1 MACFVYRALLDAGAD
16 LHSPDAKGLTPLYT
30 AIEAGADEGVIS
42 LLKERGAEL
51 VSNTVKARKREDLI
65 AWLAGH
71 VNDLIEKRELIK
83 AKGFIQCGVDMNLPA
98 GFERRSNVVMAATV
112 DGCAELLDWMLK
124 NGGNPNATNR
134 KGFTAL
140 GMAIEAGC
148 LGATQVLKAAG
159 ALIGG
164 MDTIKLLSTA
174 CVTGDLH
181 GVIGILSKAR
191 KDSKEGGGEFLFYSR
206 TRIGN

>member
-1 MACFVYRALLDAGAD
+1 MTACFVTYRALLDAGAD

-51 VSNTVKARKREDLI
+51 VSNAVKARKREDLI

-140 GMAIEAGC
+140 GHGDRSRVF
-148 LGATQVLKAAG
+148 GRDAG
-159 ALIGG
+159 AESRGG
-164 MDTIKLLSTA
+164 VDRR
-174 CVTGDLH
+174 H
-181 GVIGILSKAR
+181 GHDQASVHRVRHRRPPRRDWHTEQGEERFK
-191 KDSKEGGGEFLFYSR
+191 GGWR
-206 TRIGN
+206 

>member
-1 MACFVYRALLDAGAD
+1 MCNSYRALLDAGAD

-134 KGFTAL
+134 K
-140 GMAIEAGC
+140 
-148 LGATQVLKAAG
+148 V
-159 ALIGG
+159 
-164 MDTIKLLSTA
+164 S
-174 CVTGDLH
+174 
-181 GVIGILSKAR
+181 
-191 KDSKEGGGEFLFYSR
+191 LF
-206 TRIGN
+206 